1 MLTML
6 SSLRP
11 LGIAFLATSLFAA
24 EPGFEWVAAGGGA
37 KSDKPK
43 SVNGKDDRLP

>member
-1 MLTML
+1 ML